1 MDSEFQIEETEG
13 LDQVK
18 TEIRQVSTALNG
30 IVFDNQ
36 VILGSII
43 NIRSTPL
50 VISNTELYNEDNLEF
65 VNNDFTNDFIIEMG
79 KRSQLTNVHKK
90 FHLT

>member
-65 VNNDFTNDFIIEMG
+65 VNNDFTIEMG

>member
-1 MDSEFQIEETEG
+1 LDSEFQIEEAEG
-13 LDQVK
+13 LDQVE

-65 VNNDFTNDFIIEMG
+65 VNNDFTIEMG

>member
-1 MDSEFQIEETEG
+1 LDSEFQIEETEG
-13 LDQVK
+13 LDQVES
-18 TEIRQVSTALNG
+18 EIRQVSTALNG

-65 VNNDFTNDFIIEMG
+65 VNNDFTIEMG
-79 KRSQLTNVHKK
+79 KHSQLTNVQKK
-90 FHLT
+90 FHFT

>member
-1 MDSEFQIEETEG
+1 MDSEFQIEEAEG
-13 LDQVK
+13 LDQVE

-65 VNNDFTNDFIIEMG
+65 VNNDFTIEMG
-79 KRSQLTNVHKK
+79 KHSQLTND
-90 FHLT
+90 

>member
-1 MDSEFQIEETEG
+1 LDSEFQIEETEG

-65 VNNDFTNDFIIEMG
+65 VNNDFTIEMG
-79 KRSQLTNVHKK
+79 KHSQLTNVHKK

>member
-1 MDSEFQIEETEG
+1 M
-13 LDQVK
+13 K

-65 VNNDFTNDFIIEMG
+65 VNNDFTIEMG
-79 KRSQLTNVHKK
+79 KHSQLTNVHKK

>member
-1 MDSEFQIEETEG
+1 MDSEFQIEEAEG
-13 LDQVK
+13 LDQVE

-65 VNNDFTNDFIIEMG
+65 VNNDFTIEMG
-79 KRSQLTNVHKK
+79 KHSQLTNVQKK
-90 FHLT
+90 FHFT